1 MDFSEKNNRR
11 GKGGNNRNER
21 PRRNFEERQEPAEGC
36 IIGRNAVRE
45 LLRSGREVDKLMV
58 AKGERE
64 GSIVVMV
71 AQAIE
76 RGIPVIEVER
86 GKLDSLSGGVPH
98 QGVIAMAAEKEYV
111 SVDDILKIAE
121 ERGEKPLIVV
131 SDGICDPYNL
141 GAVIRC
147 AEGAGAHGIIIP
159 KRRNSGLT
167 PAVTKASAGA
177 IEHMAVAK
185 VPNIANVIDELKEKG
200 VWTFAA
206 EAGGTDYGQVD
217 FDCPVAIVL
226 GSEGDGV
233 SRLVK
238 EKCDMT
244 VSIPMYGRV
253 NSLNVSTAAAVLL
266 YAAARG
272 PRK

>member
-1 MDFSEKNNRR
+1 MYEKDNKKKKYQQNAKKDERR
-11 GKGGNNRNER
+11 AAPAER
-21 PRRNFEERQEPAEGC
+21 VAAEGC
-36 IIGRNAVRE
+36 VVGRNSVRE
-45 LLRSGREVDKLMV
+45 LLRSGREIDKLLV
-58 AKGERE
+58 CSGDRE

-76 RGIPVIEVER
+76 RGIPVVEVER
-86 GKLDSLSGGVPH
+86 AKLDFLAGGVPH
-98 QGVIAMAAEKEYV
+98 QGIIAMAAEKEYV
-111 SVDDILKIAE
+111 SVDDILEIAK

-159 KRRNSGLT
+159 KRRNAGLT

-206 EAGGTDYGQVD
+206 EAGGTDYSQVD
-217 FDCPVAIVL
+217 FDCPAAIVF
-226 GSEGDGV
+226 GSEGEGV

-238 EKCDMT
+238 EKCDMI
-244 VSIPMYGRV
+244 VSIPMYGKV
-253 NSLNVSTAAAVLL
+253 NSLNVSTAAAVVL
-266 YAAARG
+266 YAAAKG
-272 PRK
+272 QRK